1 MGSVVLFDLGAILS
15 GVDVFDIV
23 AHVDMAMGLLTGFTV
38 LTILLVD
45 LTTAL
50 SGTAAHRVLGLVTSA
65 TATMVIVF
73 ATVWWVREDGTEVA
87 HLPRMLLEIAALSAG
102 VFGVWCARAM
112 PDSDRPEPHSSLGLG
127 DL

>member
-1 MGSVVLFDLGAILS
+1 MGSVVLFDLGAIMT
-15 GVDVFDIV
+15 GVGVFDVV

-73 ATVWWVREDGTEVA
+73 ALVWWVREDGTQVA
-87 HLPRMLLEIAALSAG
+87 QVPRVLLEIAALSAG
-102 VFGVWCARAM
+102 AFGVWCSRAM
-112 PDSDRPEPHSSLGLG
+112 PERGRPEPHHRLGLG